1 MIIKT
6 AINRSII
13 NVIIDT
19 NLCNLNPFIKQCYRI
34 AWSVEKI
41 QKAKTQKLTKNQEN
55 QCFYQNLQCEGKNGR
70 FIKEQKAILDDTGLV
85 GEPTNF

>member
-41 QKAKTQKLTKNQEN
+41 QKAI
-55 QCFYQNLQCEGKNGR
+55 QNPKVDKKPGKPMLLSKSAVWR
-70 FIKEQKAILDDTGLV
+70 
-85 GEPTNF
+85 